1 MKKKIAIGIGVSII
15 LITLFINLFFQNN
28 NEKIKLTFNN
38 IEALAEG
45 EQPEVSKPEA
55 TCTEKGALC
64 SGVNSDGEV
73 GTFPGL
79 AIKE

>member
-45 EQPEVSKPEA
+45 KQPEVSKPEA

>member
-55 TCTEKGALC
+55 TCVESGALC
-64 SGVNSDGEV
+64 AGVNGNGEV
-73 GTFPGL
+73 GKFPGL
-79 AIKE
+79 TIKR

>member
-28 NEKIKLTFNN
+28 NEKVKLTFNN

-45 EQPEVSKPEA
+45 EEPEVSTPGV
-55 TCTEKGALC
+55 TCVEKGAVC
-64 SGVNSDGEV
+64 MGVNSNGEI
-73 GTFPGL
+73 GKFPGL
-79 AIKE
+79 ITKG